1 LFNAFPGIFIGAVK
15 TKTPKPTFLSCFPK
29 RTWSQNL
36 ALAITF
42 LVAFIYVAALSAQTA
57 LTVGDV
63 QVLGVTADAPDSY
76 SFVLWKDIAAGTQIR
91 VTDNSFPSTAGTT
104 LLNGNENNMTLT
116 FGSALTAGTV
126 VRYQDGIGATVSSG
140 TAPTVSGTL
149 SGTANDGDQVFLYQ
163 GTSIIGGNTAF
174 SGTLLYG
181 FNIANTSWLTT
192 GTATNNASYL
202 PTTLS
207 SVDANFDSAN
217 FDNAHYV
224 GAQTG
229 LTTAFYRA
237 AVSNSTNHTGS
248 DTFFTLSN
256 TGFSVSST
264 ASVNWDANG
273 TAPGTGGAGTWD
285 TTTVDLFRNGEAGT
299 TSFRWV
305 NSSTGNDHTAV
316 FGGTAGTVNVAG
328 GGVMASGLQFLTD
341 SYTLTGGS
349 ISLTGSAPTMNAASN
364 VTATVSSTI
373 LGSAG
378 VTKTGD
384 GAVRLSGPNTYGGG
398 TTVSSGTLLVNG
410 DQSGATGNVTVAT
423 NSTLGGNG
431 TVAGATS
438 VSGTVSP
445 GDSAVNGGIG
455 TLTFTS
461 TMGFGGTGKL
471 VFTLV
476 SPTSHDQIKNT
487 SANALTLDPDLV
499 VEVNIASYAAG
510 AQADDVFKL
519 IDWAGAIIPNG
530 FSPTEDIDV
539 LGGALNGGLAF
550 DYSTF
555 LSNGTITVVV
565 VPEPSRVSFMGVAMM
580 GALFG
585 FGRFRKSRRL

>member
-1 LFNAFPGIFIGAVK
+1 
-15 TKTPKPTFLSCFPK
+15 
-29 RTWSQNL
+29 
-36 ALAITF
+36 
-42 LVAFIYVAALSAQTA
+42 
-57 LTVGDV
+57 
-63 QVLGVTADAPDSY
+63 VLGATTDANDSF
-76 SFVLWKDIAAGTQIR
+76 SFVLWKDISASTVLRFMDHSFTSGTG
-91 VTDNSFPSTAGTT
+91 TAINGT
-104 LLNGNENNMTLT
+104 ENNMSLT
-116 FGSALTAGTV
+116 FTSALTAGTV
-126 VRYQDGIGATVSSG
+126 IRVEDTGSTLTNGGAFVGTKSG
-140 TAPTVSGTL
+140 SL
-149 SGTANDGDQVFLYQ
+149 SGISVDGDQVFIYQ
-163 GTSIIGGNTAF
+163 GTDA
-174 SGTLLYG
+174 SGTNFTGRTLLYG
-181 FNIANTSWLTT
+181 FNVANTSWISS
-192 GTATNNASYL
+192 GTASAQASYL
-202 PTTLS
+202 PTAVS
-207 SVDANFDSAN
+207 GIDANFDTGN
-217 FDNAHYV
+217 FDNVDY
-224 GAQTG
+224 TG
-229 LTTAFYRA
+229 VRTGMTTTAYKA
-237 AVSNSTNHTGS
+237 AIVDTANFTSAS
-248 DTFFTLSN
+248 DTRFNLATGAFT
-256 TGFSVSST
+256 SST
-264 ASVNWDANG
+264 SASLHWDANG
-273 TAPGTGGAGTWD
+273 STAGNGGAGIWD
-285 TTTVDLFRNGEAGT
+285 STTKSLFKNTAAGT
-299 TSFRWV
+299 TYLHWV
-305 NSSTGNDHTAV
+305 NSSAGNDHTAV

-328 GGVMASGLQFLTD
+328 GGVTASGLQFLTD

-510 AQADDVFKL
+510 AQAGDVFKL

-530 FSPTEDIDV
+530 FSPAEDIDI

-565 VPEPSRVSFMGVAMM
+565 VPEPSRVSFMGFAMM
-580 GALFG
+580 GAVFG

>member
-1 LFNAFPGIFIGAVK
+1 
-15 TKTPKPTFLSCFPK
+15 
-29 RTWSQNL
+29 
-36 ALAITF
+36 
-42 LVAFIYVAALSAQTA
+42 
-57 LTVGDV
+57 
-63 QVLGVTADAPDSY
+63 
-76 SFVLWKDIAAGTQIR
+76 LWKDIAAGTQIR
-91 VTDNSFPSTAGTT
+91 VTENSFRSTAGTT
-104 LLNGNENNMTLT
+104 LLSGNENNMTLT

-328 GGVMASGLQFLTD
+328 GGVTASGLQFLTD

-384 GAVRLSGPNTYGGG
+384 GTVRLSGANTYGGG
-398 TTVSSGTLLVNG
+398 TTVSGGTLLVNG
-410 DQSGATGNVTVAT
+410 DQSGATGNVSVAAT
-423 NSTLGGNG
+423 ATLGGNG

-438 VSGTVSP
+438 ISGTVSS
-445 GDSAVNGGIG
+445 GDSAVNGGVG

-461 TMGFGGTGKL
+461 TMGFAGTGKL

-487 SANALTLDPDLV
+487 SANALTLDSNLS

-510 AQADDVFKL
+510 AQPGDVFKL

-530 FSPTEDIDV
+530 FSPAEDIDI

-555 LSNGTITVVV
+555 LSNGTISVVV
-565 VPEPSRVSFMGVAMM
+565 VPEPSRVSFMGFAMM
-580 GALFG
+580 GAVFG

>member
-1 LFNAFPGIFIGAVK
+1 MLIALSGIFIGAVK
-15 TKTPKPTFLSCFPK
+15 TKTPKPTLLSCFPK

-42 LVAFIYVAALSAQTA
+42 LIAFIYVAALSAQTA

-91 VTDNSFPSTAGTT
+91 VTDNSFTSTAGTT

-116 FGSALTAGTV
+116 FGSSLTAGTV

-202 PTTLS
+202 PTALS

-305 NSSTGNDHTAV
+305 NSSAGNDHTAV

-349 ISLTGSAPTMNAASN
+349 ISLTGSAPTVNAASN
-364 VTATVSSTI
+364 VSATVNSMI

-384 GAVRLSGPNTYGGG
+384 GTVRLSGANTYVGG
-398 TTVSSGTLLVNG
+398 TTVSGGTLLVNG
-410 DQSGATGNVTVAT
+410 DQSGATGNVSVAAT
-423 NSTLGGNG
+423 ATLGGNG

-476 SPTSHDQIKNT
+476 NPTSHDQIKNT

-510 AQADDVFKL
+510 AQAGDVFKL

-530 FSPTEDIDV
+530 FSPAEDIDV

-580 GALFG
+580 GAVFG

>member
-42 LVAFIYVAALSAQTA
+42 LVAFIYIAALSAQTA

-299 TSFRWV
+299 TSLRWV

-328 GGVMASGLQFLTD
+328 GGVTASGLQFLTD

-510 AQADDVFKL
+510 AQAGDVFKL

>member
-1 LFNAFPGIFIGAVK
+1 MFNAFPGIFIGAVK

-328 GGVMASGLQFLTD
+328 GGVTASGLQFLTD

-510 AQADDVFKL
+510 AQAGDVFKL

>member
-328 GGVMASGLQFLTD
+328 GGVTASGLQFLTD

-510 AQADDVFKL
+510 AQAGDVFKL